1 MVIIA
6 EKYEGIVYN
15 KTKQMKI
22 DEQEYEKMQK
32 MTLKKY
38 ATTHKMSLFNVV
50 KMVKSGELRSETVE
64 ENGKEVTYVLVDTPA
79 PSVEEKPNT
88 SGRADE
94 EELAE
99 RVAVLEKEVATL
111 RRELDALK
119 ISMGLKG

>member
-1 MVIIA
+1 M
-6 EKYEGIVYN
+6 
-15 KTKQMKI
+15 

-38 ATTHKMSLFNVV
+38 AITHKMSLFNVV
-50 KMVKSGELRSETVE
+50 KMVKSGELQSETVE

-79 PSVEEKPNT
+79 PSVEENPNV

-94 EELAE
+94 EELAG